1 MIKIKVSTT
10 IRRPVAAVFAY
21 ATDVANFPRWSGDL
35 VTASR
40 QTSPGPMQ
48 HGATFA
54 QTNQFLGRPFETR
67 FEVVDYEPDRKFC
80 VRNTVRGFVFVGC
93 YLFEDEAGGTRLTNA
108 AELDV
113 SGFFSLMGALLIQQ
127 IRRQTET
134 NLANLKALL
143 ESSTADER
151 G

>member
-1 MIKIKVSTT
+1 MIKIKVNTL

-21 ATDVANFPRWSGDL
+21 VTDVANFPRWSGDL
-35 VTASR
+35 VKESR
-40 QTSPGPMQ
+40 QTTPGPIRR
-48 HGATFA
+48 GATFV

-67 FEVVDYEPDRKFC
+67 FEVVEYEPDRKFC
-80 VRNTVRGFVFVGC
+80 VQNTIRGLVFVGC
-93 YLFEDEAGGTRLTNA
+93 YLFDEEAGGTRLTNA

-127 IRRQTET
+127 IRRQTES

-143 ESSTADER
+143 ESDMADQR